1 MRKAYSI
8 LRNVLKVVMMQVV
21 PVLMLTSCMAG
32 INERPRFASDPQD
45 YVSFQTVK
53 TTLLFSPSD
62 DEGRYVSSSG
72 KDLKF
77 EIAKLA
83 QEKPYQV
90 RLRAKTSDQQK
101 KLEVR
106 IEALFKRA
114 GKAVPLTSGPVLT
127 SDSPFAISLE
137 VYRQVLQISDCHK
150 GGSFVRP
157 GCVIAVNRAL
167 SLKYPHELRQGRDLS
182 PPFGVY
188 DAKVMENLRT
198 GKHPD
203 LPALSKSGGGDGS
216 D

>member
-8 LRNVLKVVMMQVV
+8 LRNVLKVMMMQVV

-53 TTLLFSPSD
+53 TTLLFSPSV

-72 KDLKF
+72 KDLSL

-90 RLRAKTSDQQK
+90 RLRAKTLDQQK
-101 KLEVR
+101 KLKAR
-106 IEALFKRA
+106 IEEFFKRT
-114 GKAVPLTSGPVLT
+114 GKAVPLISGPVLAF
-127 SDSPFAISLE
+127 DNPFAVSLE
-137 VYRQVLQISDCHK
+137 IYRQVLRISDCHK
-150 GGSFVRP
+150 GGSFARP

-167 SLKYPHELRQGRDLS
+167 SLKYPHELRQGGDLS
-182 PPFGVY
+182 SPYGVY
-188 DAKVMENLRT
+188 DAKTMENLRT

-203 LPALSKSGGGDGS
+203 LHALSKSGGGDGS